1 MIRRLTS
8 AEQRAAQAALT
19 RLHDTDPSFDRYL
32 LIDDTDD
39 VHSEIVT
46 VLRERAPRA
55 LEVLS

>member
-8 AEQRAAQAALT
+8 AEQRAAQAALP
-19 RLHDTDPSFDRYL
+19 RVQDTDPTFDRYL

-46 VLRERAPRA
+46 IVRECSPRG